1 MRRVTSDPDPE
12 GLTQTEP
19 RPRTGLRVDCIA
31 AVVLQLR
38 GTRRLRHRTP
48 ARTATLNLNT
58 QFGRGSIRVFI

>member
-1 MRRVTSDPDPE
+1 MRRVTSDPGPGE
-12 GLTQTEP
+12 ACAQTE
-19 RPRTGLRVDCIA
+19 PRTGLRVDCIA